1 MIGTAEAFQAWAAAR
16 GFDADVID
24 EEDLDVALSVSAARL
39 ANQCNRNL
47 EKVEGATHIFRLA
60 VASERLLLPVD
71 FLGITTVTV
80 LTTELGADAY
90 RPTPGIDPPIVLL
103 LRLDGGCWPSKQ
115 DITVV
120 GDTGYTDPLPADLVD
135 VAYVMTAEGLFGEQM
150 GEVQAVSIQGIRV
163 QMADPEARRS
173 ALNRVIIPHVKLG

>member
-1 MIGTAEAFQAWAAAR
+1 MIGTVEAFQAWAAAR
-16 GFDADVID
+16 GFDADAVD
-24 EEDLDVALSVSAARL
+24 EEDLTAALSVSAARL
-39 ANQCNRNL
+39 ARLCNRNL

-103 LRLDGGCWPSKQ
+103 LRLDGGYCPSKQ

-120 GDTGYTDPLPADLVD
+120 GDTGYMDPLPPDLVD
-135 VAYVMTAEGLFGEQM
+135 VAYVMTAEGMFGEQL

-173 ALNRVIIPHVKLG
+173 GLSDIILSHIKLG